1 MKGQP
6 YLIYASLLNGIGFC
20 QWEAVSGFMGC
31 QNVQMK
37 DARHV
42 DAVITNNGAYTLAA
56 VANNLVV
63 YKEYLKETIN
73 HTHAVYA
80 KFLLI

>member
-1 MKGQP
+1 
-6 YLIYASLLNGIGFC
+6 
-20 QWEAVSGFMGC
+20 
-31 QNVQMK
+31 MK

-80 KFLLI
+80 KFLLV